1 MASLNQCN
9 FIGNLGKDPEM
20 RYAANGNAIC
30 NISIG
35 VSEKWKD
42 KQTGQPNER
51 TEWVRISAFGKLAE
65 IMGQYLKKGSS
76 VYISGRMQTRKWQDQ
91 SGQDKY
97 TTEIIADQMQM
108 LDSRG
113 GQQQP
118 QQQARQQEPMPDNF
132 DDDIPF

>member
-42 KQTGQPNER
+42 KQTGQQNER

-91 SGQDKY
+91 SGQDRY

-118 QQQARQQEPMPDNF
+118 QQQAPMPDNF